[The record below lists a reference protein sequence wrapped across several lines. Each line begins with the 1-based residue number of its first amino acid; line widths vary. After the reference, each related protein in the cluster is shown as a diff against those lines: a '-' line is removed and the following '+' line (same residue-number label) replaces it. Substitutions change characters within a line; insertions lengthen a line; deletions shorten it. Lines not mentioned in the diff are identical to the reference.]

1 MKLQS
6 FIDYLISIS
15 TFFIVLFVVLFFSI
29 STFFNIIDKYSFELS
44 LLRSFTISQQL
55 IFYNGSSDLKDII
68 GLSTGRYNEINYS
81 KLQSFI
87 NNCNNNKK
95 VINELF
101 LSSDFYISIDNFKC
115 NTITGI
121 PTIKR
126 IVVINNQIKIFE
138 IGIKI

>member
-15 TFFIVLFVVLFFSI
+15 TFFIVLFAVLFFSI

-44 LLRSFTISQQL
+44 LLRSFAISQQL
-55 IFYNGSSDLKDII
+55 IYYNGSSDLKDII
-68 GLSTGRYNEINYS
+68 GLGTGKYNEIDYS

-101 LSSDFYISIDNFKC
+101 LSSEFYISIDNLKC

-126 IVVINNQIKIFE
+126 IVLINNQIKIFE

>member
-15 TFFIVLFVVLFFSI
+15 TFFIVLFSVLFFSI

-44 LLRSFTISQQL
+44 LLRSFAISQQL
-55 IFYNGSSDLKDII
+55 IYYNGSSDLKDII
-68 GLSTGRYNEINYS
+68 GLGTGKYNEIDYS

-95 VINELF
+95 
-101 LSSDFYISIDNFKC
+101 
-115 NTITGI
+115 
-121 PTIKR
+121 
-126 IVVINNQIKIFE
+126 
-138 IGIKI
+138 